1 MINTQVSPSPFL
13 TLLKQIASG
22 ISIYEP
28 PTRTGKTAP
37 DFHDTVARLKEMERL
52 GLIGRLS
59 MQTRSS
65 SGEEQVDMV
74 MVIGGLTEE
83 GRLLLHEHSVT

>member
-1 MINTQVSPSPFL
+1 MINAQVSPSPFL

-28 PTRTGKTAP
+28 PTRTGERAQ
-37 DFHDTVARLKEMERL
+37 DFHDTIARLKEMERL
-52 GLIGRLS
+52 GLVGRLS
-59 MQTRSS
+59 VQTRSS

-83 GRLLLHEHSVT
+83 GWRLLHEHSVA